1 MSVLAFWYCFVLF
14 LGRFI
19 WFCKSGVAKHIK
31 KKHCL
36 GNSYVEKSIIFGF
49 LGIHWTSCTYF
60 NNCVLGDFN
69 WAGPVGWAKT
79 RSKTSQKKTIGLI
92 AHIWHKLTNHR
103 DYVPI
108 SNQFFWMSRP
118 KVIKKSC
125 YCDVQKYYELPS
137 GEHHFENHVL
147 SWYLCISNLYIAGS
161 VCSRRYR
168 NRQRIWL
175 VALHRFS
182 VLL

>member
-1 MSVLAFWYCFVLF
+1 MSFLTFWFCFVLF

-36 GNSYVEKSIIFGF
+36 DNSYVEKSTIFGF
-49 LGIHWTSCTYF
+49 FGIHWTSCTYF

-92 AHIWHKLTNHR
+92 AHIWHKLTNHW

-118 KVIKKSC
+118 KVIKKKTHTNKQ
-125 YCDVQKYYELPS
+125 VTTQINKRTNKET
-137 GEHHFENHVL
+137 HIV
-147 SWYLCISNLYIAGS
+147 
-161 VCSRRYR
+161 
-168 NRQRIWL
+168 
-175 VALHRFS
+175 S
-182 VLL
+182 VLTTLPAMYKLLMHKYHRSS

>member
-1 MSVLAFWYCFVLF
+1 MSFLTFWFCFVLF

-31 KKHCL
+31 KKRCL

-118 KVIKKSC
+118 KVIKKKTHTNKQVTTQINKRTNKETHIDFVLTTLPAM
-125 YCDVQKYYELPS
+125 YKLLMRKY
-137 GEHHFENHVL
+137 
-147 SWYLCISNLYIAGS
+147 
-161 VCSRRYR
+161 
-168 NRQRIWL
+168 
-175 VALHRFS
+175 HRS
-182 VLL
+182 S